1 MAITTGVTGSTTS
14 SLTNLL
20 PSIIQEAMFVASE
33 KSIMRGLVKNYTLG
47 PAQGKTINV
56 PIYPLQTAQS
66 LTEGQKIWDYQSTGY
81 ANVTTSTATLT
92 IGEVGLATHI
102 TDLARI
108 SSASNVVADVGR
120 LFGEAIARRIDLDL
134 TAKFLSFGNTVG
146 SGNVTTNAGAGS
158 ITGALSV
165 AQIFQAIAKLRGAG
179 VPSTDIAVVLHPYV
193 AYDLKANLTSTFA
206 NPASGVLQNEA
217 MMNGYVGMLAG
228 CPVYETA
235 NFADQDT
242 AGATGGDYV
251 GGVFHR
257 DALGLGIMRDIN
269 IEVQR
274 DALMRGDALVAS
286 SLYATGVLY
295 SGYGVAVL
303 SDSSIVD

>member
-1 MAITTGVTGSTTS
+1 MPAITATGSTTS
-14 SLTNLL
+14 TLSELL
-20 PSIIQEAMFVASE
+20 PSIIQEALFVASE

-56 PIYPLQTAQS
+56 PIYPLQTAQT
-66 LTEGQKIWDYQSTGY
+66 LTEGVKIWDYDSTGY
-81 ANVTTSTATLT
+81 ANVDTTTATLT

-134 TAKFLSFGNTVG
+134 TAKFRSFGNTVG

-165 AQIFQAIAKLRGAG
+165 AQVFQAIAKLRGTG
-179 VPSTDIAVVLHPYV
+179 VPPTDIAIVLHPYV
-193 AYDLKANLTSTFA
+193 AYDLKANLTSTFS
-206 NPASGVLQNEA
+206 NPASGTLQNEA

-242 AGATGGDYV
+242 GSDGDYV

-269 IEVQR
+269 IELQR

-295 SGYGVAVL
+295 NGYGVALL
-303 SDSSIVD
+303 SDSSIVN